1 MSAAVTGPPRVYVD
15 TSAYLCLLLGENGSD
30 AVLAATAGADLFS
43 SVLLLLETKRNLTR
57 LARDR
62 ALSLSEY
69 RTLMDRVGQ
78 DMEVFTLRDL
88 TLDLGESNVLPAVV
102 TPRSLDLAH
111 LRTALWF
118 HTAEPLDRFVTMDTA
133 QAEAAEELGLPA

>member
-1 MSAAVTGPPRVYVD
+1 MK
-15 TSAYLCLLLGENGSD
+15 
-30 AVLAATAGADLFS
+30 ATAGADLLS

-78 DMEVFTLRDL
+78 DMEMFTLRDL
-88 TLDLGESNVLPAVV
+88 TLDLCESNVLPAVV

-118 HTAEPLDRFVTMDTA
+118 HMAEPIDRFVTMDTA
-133 QAEAAEELGLPA
+133 QADAAQELGLPA